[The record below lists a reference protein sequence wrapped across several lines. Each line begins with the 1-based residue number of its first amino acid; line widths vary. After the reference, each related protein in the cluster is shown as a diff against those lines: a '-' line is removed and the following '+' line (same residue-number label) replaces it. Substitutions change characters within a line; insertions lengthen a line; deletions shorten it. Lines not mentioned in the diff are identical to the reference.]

1 VGLMSDA
8 DAGHD
13 YISYEDFGVQFFA
26 RAVTEARIL
35 GGVNTLAGQP
45 INVGPM
51 GVGPGRI
58 AKVTAKGAIGEASAT
73 PIPGDIVSYRVVL
86 PVSLTFD
93 VDLQV
98 DSHRFTAD
106 LEVPLTLV
114 ARAASP
120 LKVVIDVVPPLP
132 NQVTVKLRAEGIRAS
147 MLNKV
152 VGIDTELQRFV
163 AKYVKREV
171 TKPAVAA
178 ARVIDVARAMDGA
191 WSSISPKGSARSTV
205 TEDLET
211 AFEQEIL
218 ENPDLVEGLTSE

>member
-1 VGLMSDA
+1 MSDA

-13 YISYEDFGVQFFA
+13 YISYEEFGAQFFV
-26 RAVTEARIL
+26 RAVTEKRIL

-58 AKVTAKGAIGEASAT
+58 AKVTAKGAIGEATAT
-73 PIPGDIVSYRVVL
+73 PIPGETVSYRVVL
-86 PVSLTFD
+86 PVRLTFD
-93 VDLQV
+93 VNLQV
-98 DSHRFTAD
+98 DAHRFHAD

-132 NQVTVKLRAEGIRAS
+132 DQVTVKLRAEGIRAS

-152 VGIDTELQRFV
+152 VGIDGELQRFV
-163 AKYVKREV
+163 ARYVEREV

-191 WSSISPKGSARSTV
+191 WTSISPKGSSKSQV

-211 AFEQEIL
+211 ALEQEIL
-218 ENPDLVEGLTSE
+218 ENQELIEGLTSE

>member
-1 VGLMSDA
+1 MSDA
-8 DAGHD
+8 DAEHD

-26 RAVTEARIL
+26 RAVSEARIL

-58 AKVTAKGAIGEASAT
+58 AKVTARGSIGEATAT
-73 PIPGDIVSYRVVL
+73 QVPGDIVSYRVVL
-86 PVSLTFD
+86 PVSLVFD
-93 VDLQV
+93 VDLQL
-98 DSHRFTAD
+98 DSHRFHAD

-120 LKVVIDVVPPLP
+120 LKVVIDVQPPEP
-132 NQVTVKLRAEGIRAS
+132 SQVTVKLRAEGLRAS

-152 VGIDTELQRFV
+152 VGVDTELQRFV
-163 AKYVKREV
+163 AKYVRREV

-191 WSSISPKGSARSTV
+191 WSSISPKGSSTSQV
-205 TEDLET
+205 TGDLES
-211 AFEQEIL
+211 ALEQEIL
-218 ENPDLVEGLTSE
+218 ENEGLIEGLTSD

>member
-1 VGLMSDA
+1 MSDE

-13 YISYEDFGVQFFA
+13 YISYEEFGVQFFA

-58 AKVTAKGAIGEASAT
+58 AKVTAKGSIGEATAT
-73 PIPGDIVSYRVVL
+73 PIPGDTVSYRVVL

-93 VDLQV
+93 VNLQV
-98 DSHRFTAD
+98 DAHRFHAD

-147 MLNKV
+147 MLNRV
-152 VGIDTELQRFV
+152 VGVDTELQRFV

-171 TKPAVAA
+171 SKPAVAA
-178 ARVIDVARAMDGA
+178 ARVVDVARAMEGA
-191 WSSISPKGSARSTV
+191 WTSVAPKGSSKSSV

-211 AFEQEIL
+211 ALEQEIL
-218 ENPDLVEGLTSE
+218 EHEDFIEGLTSE

>member
-1 VGLMSDA
+1 MSDA
-8 DAGHD
+8 AAEHD
-13 YISYEDFGVQFFA
+13 FISYEEFGVQFFL

-51 GVGPGRI
+51 GVGPGKI
-58 AKVTAKGAIGEASAT
+58 AKVTARGAIGEATAT
-73 PIPGDIVSYRVVL
+73 PLPGDIVSYRVVL
-86 PVSLTFD
+86 PVTLTFD
-93 VDLQV
+93 VNLQL
-98 DSHRFTAD
+98 DAHRFHAD

-120 LKVVIDVVPPLP
+120 LKVIIDVVPPLP

-152 VGIDTELQRFV
+152 VGVDTELQRFV

-191 WSSISPKGSARSTV
+191 WSNVAPKGSGKSAV

-211 AFEQEIL
+211 ALEQEIL
-218 ENPDLVEGLTSE
+218 ENQDLIEGLTSE

>member
-1 VGLMSDA
+1 MTDA
-8 DAGHD
+8 EAEHEF
-13 YISYEDFGVQFFA
+13 ISYEEFGVQFFL
-26 RAVTEARIL
+26 RAVTEERIL

-58 AKVTAKGAIGEASAT
+58 AKVTAEGAIGEATAT
-73 PIPGDIVSYRVVL
+73 ALPGDTVSYRVVL
-86 PVSLTFD
+86 PVRLTFD
-93 VDLQV
+93 VNLQL
-98 DSHRFTAD
+98 DAHRFHAD

-120 LKVVIDVVPPLP
+120 LKVIIDVVPPLP

-152 VGIDTELQRFV
+152 VGIDAELQRFV

-191 WSSISPKGSARSTV
+191 WSNVAPKGSRKSAV

-211 AFEQEIL
+211 ALEQEIL
-218 ENPDLVEGLTSE
+218 ENQDLIEGLTSE

>member
-1 VGLMSDA
+1 MSDA

-13 YISYEDFGVQFFA
+13 YISYEEFGAQFFV
-26 RAVTEARIL
+26 RAVTEKRIL

-58 AKVTAKGAIGEASAT
+58 AKVTAKGAIGEATAT
-73 PIPGDIVSYRVVL
+73 PIPGETVSYRVVL
-86 PVSLTFD
+86 PVRLTFD
-93 VDLQV
+93 VNLQV
-98 DSHRFTAD
+98 DAHRFHAD

-132 NQVTVKLRAEGIRAS
+132 DHVTVKLRAEGIRAS

-152 VGIDTELQRFV
+152 VGIDGELQRFV
-163 AKYVKREV
+163 ARYVEREV

-191 WSSISPKGSARSTV
+191 WTSISPKGSSKSQV

-211 AFEQEIL
+211 ALEQEIL
-218 ENPDLVEGLTSE
+218 ENQELIEGLTSE